1 MEGLLDVAEG
11 RTLRELKGSPA
22 GIRRRPGATIGLVV
36 GPGLA
41 ALAFVASFLALVET
55 QAGFPDAGVASENP
69 GGRVLSVSVHGFAWK
84 DGIRLGQEVIALRG
98 ADEAGGWA
106 IQTRDGGTGT
116 LLVSDSEVYT
126 TALRGIWPIAAI
138 GVILSVGAVASA
150 SRRRMELLAALAI
163 VVSAIPTELRGQ
175 PTLAPVVGAMA
186 VLAPTFWL
194 TRWSRIPRPILGLVA
209 GASILLLIAWVVAVL
224 MTSESYDTFNDVRH
238 GYTVAL
244 GAGMVLVGP
253 GLASRPTL
261 ESVRHLR
268 GPDLAVA
275 AGLIAVIAV
284 LQVFAIVPLFVSAIL
299 AIAAVALYS
308 RRRGMVVASL
318 DRLFLGDMRERA
330 SLDAIESERSRLARD
345 LHDEPLQQL
354 AGVIKRL
361 EARPE
366 TAEETDLLRSVA
378 DQLRGVATELHP
390 PVLDDLG
397 LVPSIEFLAARG
409 PEDVQVSVAISSE
422 GDYASSARPPANV
435 ELAVFRIVQEA
446 VANAIEHA
454 KCSEIVIDGSVS
466 ADRID
471 LRIADDGVG
480 LTDRE
485 MSRAMR
491 DGRLGLASMRRRA
504 EAIDAVLEIQGRPGK
519 GTTLKVAW
527 SA

>member
-1 MEGLLDVAEG
+1 MDGLLDVEAG
-11 RTLRELKGSPA
+11 RTLRARKGSPG

-41 ALAFVASFLALVET
+41 ALAFAVSFLALVET
-55 QAGFPDAGVASENP
+55 QVGFPEAGVVSENP

-84 DGIRLGQEVIALRG
+84 DGVRPGQEVMSLRA
-98 ADEAGGWA
+98 ADEAGGWE
-106 IQTRDGGTGT
+106 IQTRNPRSGA
-116 LLVSDSEVYT
+116 LHVSQPEVYA
-126 TALRGIWPIAAI
+126 TALRGSWPIAAI

-163 VVSAIPTELRGQ
+163 AVSAIPTELRGQ
-175 PTLAPVVGAMA
+175 PILMPVAVAVA
-186 VLAPTFWL
+186 VLAPTVWL
-194 TRWSRIPRPILGLVA
+194 TRWSRMPRPILAVVA
-209 GASILLLIAWVVAVL
+209 GASTLLVIAWVFAVL
-224 MTSESYDTFNDVRH
+224 MTSEGYETLNDVRH

-244 GAGMVLVGP
+244 GAGSVLVRP
-253 GLASRPTL
+253 GLVSRQTL
-261 ESVRHLR
+261 ESLRHLR
-268 GPDLAVA
+268 GLDLAVA
-275 AGLIAVIAV
+275 AGLIAVVAV
-284 LQVFAIVPLFVSAIL
+284 LQVTAVVPLFVSAIL
-299 AIAAVALYS
+299 AIGALALYA

-318 DRLFLGDMRERA
+318 DRVFLGDMRERA

-366 TAEETDLLRSVA
+366 TAEETGLLRSVA

-397 LVPSIEFLAARG
+397 LVPSIEFIAARG
-409 PEDVQVSVAISSE
+409 PDDVQVSVAITSE
-422 GDYASSARPPANV
+422 GDYTSSARPPANV

-454 KCSEIVIDGSVS
+454 ACSEIVIDGSVW
-466 ADRID
+466 ADHID
-471 LRIADDGVG
+471 LRIADDGIG
-480 LTDRE
+480 LTGRE

-504 EAIDAVLEIQGRPGK
+504 EAVDADLEIQGRPGK
-519 GTTLKVAW
+519 GTTLKVTW

>member
-1 MEGLLDVAEG
+1 MEGPLNVAAG

-22 GIRRRPGATIGLVV
+22 GIRRKAGATIGLVV

-41 ALAFVASFLALVET
+41 AIALVVSFLAFVET
-55 QAGFPDAGVASENP
+55 QAGFPEAGVVSDNP

-84 DGIRLGQEVIALRG
+84 DGIRHGQEVISLPG
-98 ADEAGGWA
+98 ADEAGGWE
-106 IQTRDGGTGT
+106 IQTRDRQTGA
-116 LLVSDSEVYT
+116 LFVSRPEVYT
-126 TALRGIWPIAAI
+126 TALRAIWPIPAI
-138 GVILSVGAVASA
+138 GVILSVVAIASA

-163 VVSAIPTELRGQ
+163 AVSAIPTELRGQ

-194 TRWSRIPRPILGLVA
+194 TRWARLPRQILAFVVA
-209 GASILLLIAWVVAVL
+209 VSILLVSAWAFAAFIASA
-224 MTSESYDTFNDVRH
+224 SYDTLNDIRH

-244 GAGMVLVGP
+244 GAGMVLVWP
-253 GLASRPTL
+253 GLVSRQTL
-261 ESVRHLR
+261 DSLRHLR
-268 GPDLAVA
+268 GLDLAVG
-275 AGLIAVIAV
+275 AGLIGAITV
-284 LQVFAIVPLFVSAIL
+284 LQVMAIVPLFVSAIL
-299 AIAAVALYS
+299 AIGALALYA

-318 DRLFLGDMRERA
+318 DRVFLGDMRERA
-330 SLDAIESERSRLARD
+330 SLEAIESERSRLARD

-366 TAEETDLLRSVA
+366 TAEETGLLRSVA

-409 PEDVQVSVAISSE
+409 PEDVHVSVAITSE
-422 GDYASSARPPANV
+422 GDYTSAARPPANV

-446 VANAIEHA
+446 VANAVEHA
-454 KCSEIVIDGSVS
+454 ECSEIVIDGSVS
-466 ADRID
+466 ADHID
-471 LRIADDGVG
+471 LRVADDGVG

-504 EAIDAVLEIQGRPGK
+504 EAIDADLEIQGRPGK
-519 GTTLKVAW
+519 GTTLKVRW